1 MKKFEKVNQSNIFLY
16 HVIEKL
22 IFYKFIIFW
31 RIPKSSKMNSDFPP
45 TANAQPSKKAYSLYL
60 WPRSKCW
67 IRANRA
73 SIQHAATKV
82 TNIGYYIPCR
92 LCFGYLSKFRIYF
105 WRIWGRL
112 QMVMAFRGVKILKN
126 WRLNH
131 YWNWFKNLF
140 VFYSFF
146 VVFFRVFNENIS
158 LFKR

>member
-16 HVIEKL
+16 HVIEKM

-67 IRANRA
+67 IRASRA

-82 TNIGYYIPCR
+82 TNKDSFILR
-92 LCFGYLSKFRIYF
+92 
-105 WRIWGRL
+105 GRL
-112 QMVMAFRGVKILKN
+112 FCLWQILFFNFHFLSDLAFGSRQK
-126 WRLNH
+126 
-131 YWNWFKNLF
+131 
-140 VFYSFF
+140 SA
-146 VVFFRVFNENIS
+146 NIRS
-158 LFKR
+158 MSVDCKESIEHTHRK